1 MLSNALPKC
10 IQYQLTS
17 PDHTDQGVGG
27 IHQIGPLRPLNYGS
41 LRIFILK
48 NILRV
53 KFSVFLCFYLNGID
67 KWLRNAREELL

>member
-1 MLSNALPKC
+1 MTLSNALSKC
-10 IQYQLTS
+10 NQFQLTS

-27 IHQIGPLRPLNYGS
+27 IHQFGPLRPLNYGS

-53 KFSVFLCFYLNGID
+53 LGLSVFYLNGID
-67 KWLRNAREELL
+67 KWLRNAREVLL